1 MLMGQNG
8 YAATSILF
16 NLATFIAIYALI
28 LLANIVVKMMSSA
41 YDDPSRRGKLV
52 VTGHSEPR
60 YLSGSQKALNVFI
73 RFKYAT
79 LLEFFLCAMINL
91 KAVCTHLNLFNMH
104 LCDCWFVVFLG
115 DRHKCAV

>member
-41 YDDPSRRGKLV
+41 YDDDPSRRGKPV
-52 VTGHSEPR
+52 VNGHSEPR
-60 YLSGSQKALNVFI
+60 YLSGS
-73 RFKYAT
+73 
-79 LLEFFLCAMINL
+79 
-91 KAVCTHLNLFNMH
+91 
-104 LCDCWFVVFLG
+104 
-115 DRHKCAV
+115 